1 MALTQIQN
9 SGLAADAVNT
19 GKIEDGSITY
29 AKIQNISATN
39 RVLGRESS
47 GPGVAEEIA
56 PAALRTMLNV
66 EDGADATDATNVNA
80 AGAIMHS
87 DLGTKGQIVVGDGSG
102 DATILAVGSN
112 THVLT
117 ADSSEASGVKWAAVS
132 GGAALSN
139 DANNRVV
146 TADGSGGI
154 NGEAGLTFDGT
165 HLSITDGDVVIATS
179 GHGIDFSATADG
191 SGSSQN
197 ELLADY
203 EKGTWT
209 PTMPNSSNTVTVSHA
224 EYVRI
229 GRVVHTWCTVQNTPS
244 STGDSITIGGMP
256 FAVANNSWHG
266 HGSVFWSHVFD
277 STNMRPG
284 MTGSTIYFHDCSTGG
299 HVTGSG
305 FSSWDRYLIGMT
317 YFAD

>member
-1 MALTQIQN
+1 MALTQVKT
-9 SGLAADAVNT
+9 SGIADDAVT
-19 GKIEDGSITY
+19 LAKQAAGTDGQIITY
-29 AKIQNISATN
+29 DASGNPTA
-39 RVLGRESS
+39 V
-47 GPGVAEEIA
+47 GPGTDGQVLTSTGAGSP
-56 PAALRTMLNV
+56 PAFEAIP
-66 EDGADATDATNVNA
+66 A
-80 AGAIMHS
+80 AGA
-87 DLGTKGQIVVGDGSG
+87 T
-102 DATILAVGSN
+102 
-112 THVLT
+112 
-117 ADSSEASGVKWAAVS
+117 
-132 GGAALSN
+132 LSN

-154 NGEAGLTFDGT
+154 NGEAGLTCDGT